1 MEESARLWLEKIE
14 TQLREMRSETIHNYT
29 ELIRGVGEINVHL
42 KYSQERMETLSG
54 RVVKT
59 EGRLTTLEA
68 SDEKRKGEMV
78 MLRWIGI
85 VIGTLAVALQPIVAW
100 LKG

>member
-1 MEESARLWLEKIE
+1 MEESSRQWFEKIE
-14 TQLREMRSETIHNYT
+14 TQIREMRSETIQNYT
-29 ELIRGVGEINVHL
+29 ELIKGVCEINVHL
-42 KYSQERMETLSG
+42 KYSQERIETLSG
-54 RVVKT
+54 RVGTT

-85 VIGTLAVALQPIVAW
+85 VIGTLAVALQPIVSW
-100 LKG
+100 MKG